1 VQSVSQA
8 ITASGVL
15 GANGTEISGDGDAR
29 FEIGSVTKVFTG
41 VLLAEAHLRGE
52 VSLED
57 PLSRHL
63 PGPGLRWRER
73 EPTLLELAT
82 HRSGLPNAPAP
93 LGRREFWFALGIGK
107 QDPWAGVTAADY
119 ARYVAA
125 AAAKARPGRFRYS
138 SLAYGLLG
146 DALAAARG
154 RPYETL
160 ARERILEPLG
170 MAATSLAATG
180 LVEGHSRRGGT
191 RPPLEDVM
199 PAAGSL
205 RSSVSDM
212 LRFLERCCLDPTPAM
227 ALAQSP
233 HFRVRKR
240 MAIGL
245 GWMILSHPD
254 KPQMLFHNGGTWGFR
269 SFAGLVPERRRA
281 VVVLSSR
288 ARSVDRFAF
297 ELLENR

>member
-1 VQSVSQA
+1 MQSVSPGIVA
-8 ITASGVL
+8 TGLLS
-15 GANGTEISGDGDAR
+15 ANGAEITGDGGAR
-29 FEIGSVTKVFTG
+29 FEIGSITKVFTG

-52 VSLED
+52 VALED

-63 PGPGLRWRER
+63 PGLDLHWRER
-73 EPTLLELAT
+73 EPTLLEMAT

-93 LGRREFWFALGIGK
+93 LGRREFWFALGLGK

-119 ARYVAA
+119 AGHVAA
-125 AAAKARPGRFRYS
+125 AAAEARPGRFRYS
-138 SLAYGLLG
+138 SVAYGLLG
-146 DALAAARG
+146 DALAAAGG

-170 MAATSLAATG
+170 MAHTSLSAAG
-180 LVEGHSRRGGT
+180 LVEGHSRRGRP
-191 RPPLEDVM
+191 RPPLEDLM

-205 RSSVSDM
+205 RSTASDM
-212 LRFLERCCLDPTPAM
+212 LRFLERCLDPTPAM

-245 GWMILSHPD
+245 GWMILSHPA
-254 KPQMLFHNGGTWGFR
+254 KPRVLFHNGGTWGFR

-288 ARSVDRFAF
+288 ARAVDRFAF
-297 ELLENR
+297 KLLENR